1 MKKGSMKQFQ
11 CAGICLSVLIL
22 SGCATAPKRTA
33 VPKQSIQ
40 TASIPGIPNARKLG
54 DEPSDLAEHVL
65 SLTPEEA
72 QQMYPSVV
80 GKKHAFL
87 VLSGGGSNGAF
98 GAGLLNGWTANGNRP
113 EFNIVTGIS
122 AGSILAPWAFL
133 GSDYDYVAK
142 ELFSKYD
149 TKQVVKK
156 LGFFSGLYGLFGDAL
171 TDSTPL
177 RSVIYGYLGPDEIE
191 KIAAEHRKGRRL
203 FIGTTNLDTLRPIT
217 WNMGAIACSD
227 HPKKRDLMVDIILAS
242 ASIPIAFP
250 PMFIDVDA
258 DGKTYQEMH
267 VDGGLARQLFFYP
280 EEIHWDE
287 VEKILQTVGTSEL
300 YVIRNAKVDPQW
312 RVVKASL
319 VDMGGRSLSSLIRTQ
334 GIGDISRIYLAAK
347 RDHLDFHLSYI
358 PETFTHES
366 NEAFDKEQMQALYQF
381 AYDSITKGDPW
392 IKNLD

>member
-1 MKKGSMKQFQ
+1 MKTKNTKYIRYFS
-11 CAGICLSVLIL
+11 ICISALIL
-22 SGCATAPKRTA
+22 SGCASTPKRTA
-33 VPKQSIQ
+33 VPQQSVQ
-40 TASIPGIPNARKLG
+40 MASIPGVPDARRMG
-54 DEPSDLAEHVL
+54 DEPSDVVGYIL

-72 QQMYPSVV
+72 QQKYPNIV
-80 GKKHAFL
+80 GKKHTFL

-122 AGSILAPWAFL
+122 TGSILAPWAFL

-149 TKQVVKK
+149 TKQVVKERG
-156 LGFFSGLYGLFGDAL
+156 LFSGFYGLFGDAL

-177 RSVIYGYLGPDEIE
+177 RSIIYGYLGPDEIE
-191 KIAAEHRKGRRL
+191 KIAAAHRKGRRL
-203 FIGTTNLDTLRPIT
+203 FIGTTNLDMLRPIT
-217 WNMGAIACSD
+217 WDLGAIACSD
-227 HPKKRDLMVDIILAS
+227 HPDKRDLMVDVILAS

-250 PMFIDVDA
+250 PVFMDVEA
-258 DGKTYQEMH
+258 NGNTYQELH

-280 EEIHWDE
+280 EEIHWDQI
-287 VEKILQTVGTSEL
+287 EKILKSTGTSEL

-312 RVVKASL
+312 KEVEANL

-347 RDHLDFHLSYI
+347 RDGLDFHLSYI
-358 PETFTHES
+358 PETFNHASE
-366 NEAFDKEQMQALYQF
+366 EAFDREHMQALYQF

-392 IKNLD
+392 IKQLD